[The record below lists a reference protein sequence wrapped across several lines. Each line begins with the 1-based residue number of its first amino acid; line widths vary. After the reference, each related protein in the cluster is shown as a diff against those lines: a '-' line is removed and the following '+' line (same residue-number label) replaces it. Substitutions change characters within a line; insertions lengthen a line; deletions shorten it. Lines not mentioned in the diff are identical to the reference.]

1 MRDLK
6 RQNRFREAMY
16 KKSSFHTKSMDNS
29 YEFIYHWYHC
39 LLITTKIFL
48 FANKVISKV
57 RVPFHHTYCH
67 LEENISEKARFLFG
81 YTHSEFILTRLFY
94 NWVCACVLYKLL
106 CIGEVSYIFN
116 FSQKKPCKSL
126 RYNFYGGNQFHLF
139 LLVFIYFVHKYFFK
153 LIYSWLKEKE
163 FVNVEDES
171 FRKVRVIN
179 ADRVF
184 SSLDDFLWCKR
195 SWFTSADRV
204 FDNFREPFGLSFF
217 DSFSRGIFVQYMQ
230 KRMKVDVK
238 ESFSF
243 REKYSKAVFDL
254 SFSFS
259 KFIFKFLNEAGKSAK
274 LRGYRVGFK
283 HLRVI
288 KSKESQYFSIFF
300 ILFRGVVSRDK
311 LKESLDDLGVKYEGL
326 NTFFNKKAVKGD
338 VESTRR
344 FHNNDCVSKGF
355 KKVKEIREALIRF
368 LSLTPSS
375 PVAGAK
381 VTQPTYWQL
390 KDRGTYSFGG
400 LIAYKRWSPCPNLFY
415 KKEKV
420 SLRDIL
426 H

>member
-1 MRDLK
+1 M
-6 RQNRFREAMY
+6 
-16 KKSSFHTKSMDNS
+16 
-29 YEFIYHWYHC
+29 
-39 LLITTKIFL
+39 
-48 FANKVISKV
+48 
-57 RVPFHHTYCH
+57 
-67 LEENISEKARFLFG
+67 
-81 YTHSEFILTRLFY
+81 
-94 NWVCACVLYKLL
+94 
-106 CIGEVSYIFN
+106 
-116 FSQKKPCKSL
+116 
-126 RYNFYGGNQFHLF
+126 
-139 LLVFIYFVHKYFFK
+139 VFIYFVHKYFFK

-204 FDNFREPFGLSFF
+204 FDNFREPFRLSFF
-217 DSFSRGIFVQYMQ
+217 ESFSRGIFVQYMQ
-230 KRMKVDVK
+230 KRMRVDVK

-311 LKESLDDLGVKYEGL
+311 LKESVDDLGVKYEGL

-344 FHNNDCVSKGF
+344 FRKNDCVSKGF

-400 LIAYKRWSPCPNLFY
+400 LIAYKVWSPCPNLFY
-415 KKEKV
+415 KTEKV

-426 H
+426 N

>member
-16 KKSSFHTKSMDNS
+16 KKSFFHTKSMDKS

-48 FANKVISKV
+48 FADKVISKV

-67 LEENISEKARFLFG
+67 LEENISEKARSLFG

-126 RYNFYGGNQFHLF
+126 RYTFYGGNQFHLF

-204 FDNFREPFGLSFF
+204 FDNFREPFRLSFF
-217 DSFSRGIFVQYMQ
+217 ESFSRGIFVQYMQ
-230 KRMKVDVK
+230 KRMRVDVK

-274 LRGYRVGFK
+274 LRVFR
-283 HLRVI
+283 
-288 KSKESQYFSIFF
+288 
-300 ILFRGVVSRDK
+300 FRGVVSRDK
-311 LKESLDDLGVKYEGL
+311 LKESVDDLGVKYEGL
-326 NTFFNKKAVKGD
+326 DTFFNKKAVKGD

-344 FHNNDCVSKGF
+344 FHNNYCVSKGF

-368 LSLTPSS
+368 LSLTASF

-390 KDRGTYSFGG
+390 KDRWTYSYGG
-400 LIAYKRWSPCPNLFY
+400 LIAYKVWSPCPFLFY
-415 KKEKV
+415 KTEKV

-426 H
+426 K